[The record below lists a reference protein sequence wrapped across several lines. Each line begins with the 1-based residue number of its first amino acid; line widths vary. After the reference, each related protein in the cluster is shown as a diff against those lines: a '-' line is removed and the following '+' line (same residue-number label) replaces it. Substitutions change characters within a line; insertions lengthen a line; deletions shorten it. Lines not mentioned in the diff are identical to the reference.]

1 MPLSKAEQ
9 DKINL
14 KPGGYK
20 FTTEEQA
27 KGGKASGEAKRQKK
41 TMREIAAQ
49 INAMNPSQKQLK
61 EMTKD
66 MGTLPEDVNR
76 QFAFMFAV
84 YTKAT
89 KGDVKAMKL
98 WTEITDELATKKKE
112 LEIEKLQAELDELKA
127 ERADVSNVAVNIEI
141 KDCKQ

>member
-14 KPGGYK
+14 ANGHRL
-20 FTTEEQA
+20 TNEDRV
-27 KGGKASGEAKRQKK
+27 KGGKASGEAKRQKR

-61 EMTKD
+61 AMTKD
-66 MGTLPEDVNR
+66 LGTLPEDVDR

-84 YTKAT
+84 YTQAT

-112 LEIEKLQAELDELKA
+112 LEIEKLQAELDEIKA
-127 ERADVSNVAVNIEI
+127 ERAEIGNVSVNIEI